1 MAYASSTRFGT
12 NGIADRV
19 AEVARSVKTAV
30 QRRGVYVQTLR
41 ELNALTD
48 RELSDL
54 DINRSMIRRI
64 ALDAA
69 YGK

>member
-1 MAYASSTRFGT
+1 MAFVNSTRIGT
-12 NGIADRV
+12 ESF
-19 AEVARSVKTAV
+19 AERFAALVKTVKTAV
-30 QRRGVYVQTLR
+30 QRRQVYAQTLR
-41 ELNALTD
+41 ELNGLTD

-54 DINRSMIRRI
+54 DINRSMVRRI